1 MMLLWVR
8 FASSEI
14 QLLCVHLTR
23 SWISSVPTD
32 LPYKSPT
39 SHFTPHSAT
48 AKVLCWQC
56 RFKTPLLLGY
66 STYINNNFLV
76 ISDVELDLMP
86 VNQFSIHLVSAGLAA
101 YSLLSKR
108 FYGNKPE
115 VLGKFK
121 YVMVSLSAS
130 QPNSNLHSGKHCIRY
145 GLSCNLPYYASSAS
159 WSQLDLGSGGLP
171 SPFPSVSFIHSD
183 KTSFFPTS
191 VILMLF
197 QNCFKYQLKSVPWM
211 ALWKFFNAFVKNMF
225 SSITF
230 WM

>member
-1 MMLLWVR
+1 M
-8 FASSEI
+8 
-14 QLLCVHLTR
+14 
-23 SWISSVPTD
+23 
-32 LPYKSPT
+32 
-39 SHFTPHSAT
+39 
-48 AKVLCWQC
+48 
-56 RFKTPLLLGY
+56 
-66 STYINNNFLV
+66 

-211 ALWKFFNAFVKNMF
+211 ALWKFFKAFVKNMF